1 MGKSRNELHRK
12 VENIK
17 ARNQNREQVDNE
29 LKILKKEIEIHF
41 KKTIEL
47 VKSRDDKFLD

>member
-1 MGKSRNELHRK
+1 MSKKELKRK
-12 VENIK
+12 VEDIK

-29 LKILKKEIEIHF
+29 LKMLKKEIDLHF

-47 VKSRDDKFLD
+47 VKSRDDKFLE